1 MELVTE
7 DIGKL
12 VFAIVIGSVIGAER
26 EYRDKSAGFRT
37 LVFICVGAT
46 LFTIFSLKID
56 PGNNPARIAAQIVS
70 GVGFLGAGA
79 ILRDQRRVVGLTTA
93 AMIWMTA
100 ALGMGIG
107 SGSYVLSGVGAALF
121 MVVLWIFPYIEEWID
136 SLSGTE
142 HYEVICAQTPE
153 RYEQLLAKVRETQ
166 LQVISSK
173 CNKTNQK
180 LIISMVLKG
189 SPKHQAALAD
199 YLLNDAS
206 ILEFRH

>member
-1 MELVTE
+1 MEFVLE

-12 VFAIVIGSVIGAER
+12 AFAIVIGSIIGAER

-37 LVFICVGAT
+37 LVFICVGAA
-46 LFTIFSLKID
+46 LFTILSLKID
-56 PGNNPARIAAQIVS
+56 PEGNPARIAAQIVS

-79 ILRDQRRVVGLTTA
+79 ILRDQRRIVGLTTA
-93 AMIWMTA
+93 AMIWLTA

-107 SGSYVLSGVGAALF
+107 SGHYVLSGLGAVMSLI
-121 MVVLWIFPYIEEWID
+121 VLWIFPYIEEWID

-142 HYEVICAQTPE
+142 HYEVICAQTPG
-153 RYEQLLAKVRETQ
+153 RYEELLAKVKEMQ
-166 LQVISSK
+166 LTVITSK

-180 LIISMVLKG
+180 LVISMMLQG
-189 SPKHQAALAD
+189 PPKQQAALAD
-199 YLLNDAS
+199 SLLNDPN